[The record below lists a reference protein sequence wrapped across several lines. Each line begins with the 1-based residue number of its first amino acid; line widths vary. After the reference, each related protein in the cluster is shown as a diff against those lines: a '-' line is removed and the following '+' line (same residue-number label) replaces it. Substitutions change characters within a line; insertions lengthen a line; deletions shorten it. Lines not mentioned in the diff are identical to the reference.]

1 VQKHDQLLDYS
12 SSDDGSVFQKVSLA
26 IGKFNASLYFFY
38 FCQVHIHVYHGDTI
52 FSKFYFRDGLYD
64 NFTLPQGDFN
74 EIKFYCL
81 TIALESKRLNSSDM
95 YKMFKK
101 VIQGKVIKKKGKN
114 LNKSV

>member
-1 VQKHDQLLDYS
+1 MVQKLDHLIDYS
-12 SSDDGSVFQKVSLA
+12 SSDDGSVFQKVLA
-26 IGKFNASLYFFY
+26 IGQFIAFLIFFL
-38 FCQVHIHVYHGDTI
+38 CQVHIHVYHVDTI

-64 NFTLPQGDFN
+64 NLTLPQGDFN

-101 VIQGKVIKKKGKN
+101 VIQGKVIK
-114 LNKSV
+114 